1 MEKISKMS
9 FARVTSINH
18 SQKEDK
24 PSYGSFLLLPLSF
37 EKRCAILRVRNVGGL
52 CMIQQPQ
59 AYDSSLKTLLE
70 GLASQV
76 LPELVSGVEVE
87 AELNDEMLKPPLRAD
102 RVYTVLWR
110 GVPCIL
116 HVELET
122 KANANIACRLLEY
135 NAILYKKHK
144 KPVISVVIYPF
155 RVKLPKAPL
164 RIFVGSEEM
173 HTFRY
178 RVIALWK
185 LRARSYLN
193 RGVVGMYALLPTM
206 RGATYE
212 LLKQALDEMKA
223 FYGESRRRL
232 AEQILLFDTFLQRL
246 DTLSIVDKYKVQE
259 YLDMFDSLLDESR
272 IVKKKAAEAKA
283 AGEVEGEIKALR
295 RIIIELVQTRFPA
308 LAQLAQQKVMQL
320 SEPRQFHG
328 LVMQIA
334 LAHDEAAARDVLN
347 V

>member
-1 MEKISKMS
+1 M
-9 FARVTSINH
+9 
-18 SQKEDK
+18 
-24 PSYGSFLLLPLSF
+24 
-37 EKRCAILRVRNVGGL
+37 
-52 CMIQQPQ
+52 QQPQ
-59 AYDSSLKTLLE
+59 VYDSSLKTLLE
-70 GLASQV
+70 GLADQV

-87 AELNDEMLKPPLRAD
+87 AELNDEVLKPPLRAD

-144 KPVISVVIYPF
+144 EPVVSVVIYPF
-155 RVKLPKAPL
+155 RVKLPKVPL
-164 RIFVGSEEM
+164 RIFVGSEEI

-206 RGATYE
+206 RGATHE

-223 FYGESRRRL
+223 FYGENLRRL
-232 AEQILLFDTFLQRL
+232 AEQILLFDTFLQRS

-272 IVKKKAAEAKA
+272 FVKKKAAEAEAKGRA
-283 AGEVEGEIKALR
+283 EGEIETLR
-295 RIIIELVQTRFPA
+295 QVIVEI
-308 LAQLAQQKVMQL
+308 
-320 SEPRQFHG
+320 
-328 LVMQIA
+328 
-334 LAHDEAAARDVLN
+334 
-347 V
+347 